1 MPSELRLRHPI
12 LGSRVEIPDHVVY
25 RSFVAETVILN
36 LNTGKYHGI
45 NPTGG
50 FMLELLD
57 KMGSVEDAAEAL
69 AREYGL
75 PPEEAADDLCE
86 FCVDLEERGLIT
98 RSGAETSA
106 EAD

>member
-1 MPSELRLRHPI
+1 MPSDLRLRHAI
-12 LGSRVEIPDHVVY
+12 LDSRVQIPDHVVY

-36 LNTGKYHGI
+36 LNTGKYHGV
-45 NPTGG
+45 NPSGG

-57 KMGSVEDAAEAL
+57 KLGSVEDAAAAL

-75 PPEEAADDLCE
+75 SPEQAADDLCE
-86 FCVDLEERGLIT
+86 FCIDLEQRGLIT
-98 RSGAETSA
+98 RSDA